1 MRHARVPP
9 QNPAGNARK
18 NNGTQ
23 TALRVRR
30 TTSRPPNRYFAL
42 RNRFSARH
50 VQPLPL
56 RPALLGP
63 VKRPLAHI
71 PRVAIVG
78 GGPGGLFTAHLLERH
93 AARPF
98 EATVFEASGRL
109 GGKLL
114 TARFQKLN
122 APYEAGA
129 AELYDNSPVGEDPLR
144 ELVAELGLP
153 TVPMN
158 GGTVWLDGRRVATLE
173 DLRARGGALAERAFE
188 AFDRAAHGWMGT
200 RQFYDSD
207 VPESFADERTP
218 ALFERWLE
226 RIEDPFTRRYIEHLI
241 HSDLAA
247 EPHQTNLRYGLQNYL
262 MNDPAYMRL
271 YAIEGGN
278 ERIIQ
283 ELAARQRARVQLG
296 CALESVS
303 AGGAGRVRLALRTP
317 DGPLEREFE
326 YVVLALP
333 LDRLAHVHFI
343 GEPLHSDL
351 RRHIAHYDHPA
362 HYLRISL
369 LFSRAPWRGVFDETF
384 AMSER
389 FGGACLYDE
398 SARRPEAP
406 YGVLG
411 WLLGGDAA
419 REHASR
425 SDVELI
431 KLALDALPSEFA
443 SAREAFL
450 EGRVHRWVGAVNAM
464 PGGRVA
470 EPLERRHVP
479 CGRGGPG
486 LHIVGDYL
494 FDSTLNGVLE
504 SADYVAQSLAARLEQ
519 CEDLHHSNKPSF
531 DTAHRIAARLRHP

>member
-1 MRHARVPP
+1 M
-9 QNPAGNARK
+9 
-18 NNGTQ
+18 
-23 TALRVRR
+23 
-30 TTSRPPNRYFAL
+30 
-42 RNRFSARH
+42 
-50 VQPLPL
+50 
-56 RPALLGP
+56 
-63 VKRPLAHI
+63 KRPWAQI

-98 EATVFEASGRL
+98 EATLFEAGERL

-114 TARFQKLN
+114 TARFEQRD

-129 AELYDNSPVGEDPLR
+129 AELYDNSPVDEDPLR

-153 TVPMN
+153 TVAMN
-158 GGTVWLDGRRVATLE
+158 GGAVWLDGVRVATLE
-173 DLRARGGALAERAFE
+173 DLRRRGGPRAQRAFE
-188 AFDRAAHGWMGT
+188 AFDSAAHGWMGA

-207 VPESFADERTP
+207 APESFSDERTP
-218 ALFERWLE
+218 TLFARWLE
-226 RIEDPFTRRYIEHLI
+226 RIDDPFARRYIERLI

-278 ERIIQ
+278 ERIVH
-283 ELAARQRARVQLG
+283 ELAQRQRARVQLG

-303 AGGAGRVRLALRTP
+303 AGAAGRVRLTLRSP

-326 YVVLALP
+326 HVVLALP
-333 LDRLAHVHFI
+333 LDRLAQVRFE
-343 GEPLHSDL
+343 GEPLHSGV
-351 RRHIAHYDHPA
+351 RRHVAHYDHPA

-369 LFSRAPWRGVFDETF
+369 LFAHAPWRGAFEESF
-384 AMSER
+384 GMSER

-425 SDVELI
+425 SDAELI
-431 KLALDALPSEFA
+431 ELALDALPAEFA
-443 SAREAFL
+443 GARAAFL
-450 EGRVHRWVGAVNAM
+450 EGRVQRWIGAVNAM

-470 EPLERRHVP
+470 APLERRHLP
-479 CGRGGPG
+479 CGRSGPS

-504 SADYVAQSLAARLEQ
+504 SAHYVAQSLAARLEQ
-519 CEDLHHSNKPSF
+519 GGDALATNTPPIEHARRS
-531 DTAHRIAARLRHP
+531 AAAQRFP

>member
-1 MRHARVPP
+1 M
-9 QNPAGNARK
+9 
-18 NNGTQ
+18 
-23 TALRVRR
+23 
-30 TTSRPPNRYFAL
+30 
-42 RNRFSARH
+42 
-50 VQPLPL
+50 
-56 RPALLGP
+56 
-63 VKRPLAHI
+63 KRSWAHI

-78 GGPGGLFTAHLLERH
+78 GGPGGLFTAHLLERQ
-93 AARPF
+93 AACPF
-98 EATVFEASGRL
+98 EATVFEASERL

-114 TARFQKLN
+114 TARFQTLD

-129 AELYDNSPVGEDPLR
+129 AELYDNSPVDEDPLR

-153 TVPMN
+153 TVAMN
-158 GGTVWLDGRRVATLE
+158 GGAVWLDGERVATLD
-173 DLRARGGALAERAFE
+173 DLRRRGGAPAERAFE
-188 AFDRAAHGWMGT
+188 AFDRAAHGWMGA

-207 VPESFADERTP
+207 VPESFADEPTP
-218 ALFERWLE
+218 ALFARWLE
-226 RIEDPFTRRYIEHLI
+226 RIDDPLTRRYIERLI

-278 ERIIQ
+278 ERIVH
-283 ELAARQRARVQLG
+283 ELAQRQRASVKFG

-317 DGPLEREFE
+317 DGPLAREFE
-326 YVVLALP
+326 HVVLALP
-333 LDRLAHVHFI
+333 LDRLAQVRFE
-343 GEPLHSDL
+343 GEALHSDL

-369 LFSRAPWRGVFDETF
+369 LFSQAPWRGVFDESF
-384 AMSER
+384 GMSER

-425 SDVELI
+425 SDAELI
-431 KLALDALPSEFA
+431 ELALDALPAEFA
-443 SAREAFL
+443 GAREVFL
-450 EGRVHRWVGAVNAM
+450 EGRVQRWIGAVNAM

-470 EPLERRHVP
+470 APLERRHLP
-479 CGRGGPG
+479 CGRSGPS
-486 LHIVGDYL
+486 LHVVGDYL

-504 SADYVAQSLAARLEQ
+504 SAHYVAQVLAARLEQ
-519 CEDLHHSNKPSF
+519 GAERPSASATSF
-531 DTAHRIAARLRHP
+531 ESAQRGAAPLRYP